1 MFASREARRFTT
13 AMRKA
18 GERIAIEIDGATYHY
33 RAVVQNAGKN
43 FMRKYDD
50 EEREKRDLGYNLKRD
65 KIAFIPYFHRW
76 DDDGDITVVYRGKR
90 YTVIADSVMNFGDK
104 PVYIWALLREVS
116 KQNDRY
122 YRNIEK

>member
-18 GERIAIEIDGATYHY
+18 GERIAIEIDG
-33 RAVVQNAGKN
+33 
-43 FMRKYDD
+43 
-50 EEREKRDLGYNLKRD
+50 
-65 KIAFIPYFHRW
+65 
-76 DDDGDITVVYRGKR
+76 
-90 YTVIADSVMNFGDK
+90 VMNFGDK